1 MALTTYLIAQASDH
15 LTEKE
20 VELWLLLFR
29 KSRKYQAY
37 AWVYSVGL
45 EDKIW
50 ATEGTIKA
58 RMLNALLKE
67 IDDLGP
73 GEVHIG
79 GDERTIGR
87 GPGDRE
93 GTHWSQPAEREALIE
108 EGLDVLFDD
117 ISTLIVPGGGAVLP
131 PGEDGSSGIY
141 MSGLA
146 ATGQRNTTVIC
157 PVCNIRVIHK
167 GGKRTCMCP

>member
-20 VELWLLLFR
+20 VQLWLLLFR
-29 KSRKYQAY
+29 KSTKYKKY

-45 EDKIW
+45 EAKIW
-50 ATEGTIKA
+50 ATEGTIQA

-73 GEVHIG
+73 GEIHIG
-79 GDERTIGR
+79 GDQRTIGT

-117 ISTLIVPGGGAVLP
+117 ISTLIVPGGGNLP
-131 PGEDGSSGIY
+131 EGVTVSMSDYASSG
-141 MSGLA
+141 
-146 ATGQRNTTVIC
+146 QRKVTVCC
-157 PVCNIRVIHK
+157 PVCNVRFGHSK
-167 GGKRTCMCP
+167 GKRACACL